1 MFWNFFQEKIV
12 DLAIKSSNSATQ
24 VNILPER
31 VVDHTNKSSDTSAQA
46 NILNILPER
55 VVYHAN
61 KSSDSAAQEELRMDN
76 DGGISLEGWFLNS
89 FKII

>member
-1 MFWNFFQEKIV
+1 MFWIFFQEKIV
-12 DLAIKSSNSATQ
+12 DLAIKSSNSAAQ

-31 VVDHTNKSSDTSAQA
+31 VVDHTNQSSDTSAQA
-46 NILNILPER
+46 ILNILPER

-76 DGGISLEGWFLNS
+76 DGGISLEGWFLSS